1 MKQRHPDYDS
11 NFNWDPPSKRRKYFV
26 EDSFSNAS
34 VCKDKKVKNDS
45 RVESEA
51 GKQHGQDGFHPLPL
65 FSIFTNQ
72 KQHQIKA
79 PKKRKCNKREIIPPK
94 NFRFKSL
101 SSHFVR
107 SNHPQEDNPS

>member
-1 MKQRHPDYDS
+1 MVFLVNLYF
-11 NFNWDPPSKRRKYFV
+11 FNCDPPSKRRKYFV

-34 VCKDKKVKNDS
+34 VCKDKKAKIDL

-51 GKQHGQDGFHPLPL
+51 GKQHEQDGFHPPQL

-72 KQHQIKA
+72 KQTQIQA
-79 PKKRKCNKREIIPPK
+79 PKKRKFIKREIIPPK

>member
-1 MKQRHPDYDS
+1 MFHNFGKFSFPSIEKQIRTYQVIPRINSQFNS
-11 NFNWDPPSKRRKYFV
+11 NFNWDHPSKRRKYFV

-79 PKKRKCNKREIIPPK
+79 PQKRKCNK
-94 NFRFKSL
+94 
-101 SSHFVR
+101 
-107 SNHPQEDNPS
+107 

>member
-1 MKQRHPDYDS
+1 MNTIGIQNLKLIVTNDYQ
-11 NFNWDPPSKRRKYFV
+11 
-26 EDSFSNAS
+26 
-34 VCKDKKVKNDS
+34 
-45 RVESEA
+45 
-51 GKQHGQDGFHPLPL
+51 QHGQDGFHPLPL

-72 KQHQIKA
+72 KQHQIEA
-79 PKKRKCNKREIIPPK
+79 PKKGKCNKREIIPPK